1 VLTLQNLTVNGSA
14 TINTL
19 AVTNS
24 IESLDVD
31 ELTIVNQLMLNGNNI
46 YMDGGDIQD
55 AYNIQANRLRIG
67 GSTASIVSKIYW
79 DGTYLQVQI
88 GTTTYKFLPDATA

>member
-1 VLTLQNLTVNGSA
+1 VNGTA

-31 ELTIVNQLMLNGNNI
+31 ELTIVNQLMLNGKNI

-55 AYNIQANRLRIG
+55 AYNIQASRLRIG

-88 GTTTYKFLPDATA
+88 GSTTYKFRPDATA